1 MIKMLYEKN
10 LNAEVTRMI
19 EMNKVKDTPQE
30 SFNIKGDI
38 IDESTLDMTKNVS
51 QNYRRVDTDINR
63 FMACA
68 WEIDFNN
75 VEKSNELN
83 HITHTI
89 MTFNEA
95 NGYEKIHVFIDTHQ
109 HQTYVFK
116 EIKKGNAHQ
125 RKGFIIPTYEDT
137 DKYLRNLLRA
147 QLDNQMPASKTS
159 NALRKLWLYQIQNEL
174 PEQIQQTE
182 KDNIHISNLI
192 HYLKDYMQSFDE
204 LAEAKITYREL
215 FDFFDEVKNQHITEK
230 TQNVQNWVAYSKS
243 KHILQSYEMHENAHH
258 LNQNFDLASRKESD
272 YLKRMIRKDKR
283 FKHHIKNIYKVNE
296 PKPQKQGMSRF
307 TGVHGSPNRTILSI
321 LLNGLKS
328 RQSLNKEGL
337 SHSYTGSGLGNGVY
351 FAQLYQAS
359 KSANYTH
366 NRGKKRYLI
375 VADVDYDKNNV
386 EYCKGYGHVNTYRYS
401 LVYGVKVGSYNYD
414 EIVAPHDDQI
424 NIRYLIE
431 IV

>member
-1 MIKMLYEKN
+1 MLYEKN
-10 LNAEVTRMI
+10 LSAEVTRMI

-68 WEIDFNN
+68 WEIDFNSIG
-75 VEKSNELN
+75 KSNELN

-89 MTFNEA
+89 MTFYNKQ
-95 NGYEKIHVFIDTHQ
+95 GYEEIHVFVNTYRHLTH
-109 HQTYVFK
+109 VVK
-116 EIKKGNAHQ
+116 EIKKNNVYQ

-137 DKYLRNLLRA
+137 NKYLRNLLRA
-147 QLDNQMPASKTS
+147 QLDNQMPASETS
-159 NALRKLWLYQIQNEL
+159 NALRKFWLYQIQNEL
-174 PEQIQQTE
+174 PEQTQQTE

-215 FDFFDEVKNQHITEK
+215 FDFFDEVKNQHITKK

-243 KHILQSYEMHENAHH
+243 KHILQSYEMHENASH

-272 YLKRMIRKDKR
+272 YLKRMIKKDKR
-283 FKHHIKNIYKVNE
+283 FKYDIKNIYKVNE

-328 RQSLNKEGL
+328 SKSLNEAGM

-366 NRGKKRYLI
+366 NGRKKRYLI

-386 EYCKGYGHVNTYRYS
+386 AYRKSYGHFDTHNYS
-401 LVYGVKVGSYNYD
+401 LVHGIKVGSHHFD

-424 NIRYLIE
+424 NVRYLVE
-431 IV
+431 VV

>member
-1 MIKMLYEKN
+1 MLYEKN

-19 EMNKVKDTPQE
+19 EMDKVRNTPQE

-38 IDESTLDMTKNVS
+38 IDENTVDMTKEVP
-51 QNYRRVDTDINR
+51 QNYRRVYTYVND

-68 WEIDFNN
+68 WGINFNN

-89 MTFNEA
+89 ASFNEEQ
-95 NGYEKIHVFIDTHQ
+95 GYKKIHVFVDTHQ
-109 HQTYVFK
+109 HQTYVVK
-116 EIKKGNAHQ
+116 EIKKNKVYQ

-147 QLDNQMPASKTS
+147 QLDNQMPASETS
-159 NALRKLWLYQIQNEL
+159 NALRKFWLYQIQNEL
-174 PEQIQQTE
+174 PEQTYQTE
-182 KDNIHISNLI
+182 KDNTHITNLI
-192 HYLKDYMQSFDE
+192 HYLIDYMQSSDE
-204 LAEAKITYREL
+204 LAEANITYREL
-215 FDFFDEVKNQHITEK
+215 FEFFDEVKNQHITEK

-243 KHILQSYEMHENAHH
+243 RHILQSYEMHENASH
-258 LNQNFDLASRKESD
+258 LNQNFDLAPRKESD
-272 YLKRMIRKDKR
+272 YLKRMIKKDKR
-283 FKHHIKNIYKVNE
+283 FKYNIKNIYKVNE
-296 PKPQKQGMSRF
+296 PKPQKQGISRF

-328 RQSLNKEGL
+328 SKSLNKAGM

-351 FAQLYQAS
+351 FTQLYQAS

-366 NRGKKRYLI
+366 NEKKKRYLV

-386 EYCKGYGHVNTYRYS
+386 EYRKSYGYVDTHNYS
-401 LVYGVKVGSYNYD
+401 LVHGVKVGSYDYD

-431 IV
+431 II

>member
-1 MIKMLYEKN
+1 
-10 LNAEVTRMI
+10 
-19 EMNKVKDTPQE
+19 
-30 SFNIKGDI
+30 
-38 IDESTLDMTKNVS
+38 
-51 QNYRRVDTDINR
+51 
-63 FMACA
+63 
-68 WEIDFNN
+68 
-75 VEKSNELN
+75 
-83 HITHTI
+83 
-89 MTFNEA
+89 
-95 NGYEKIHVFIDTHQ
+95 
-109 HQTYVFK
+109 
-116 EIKKGNAHQ
+116 
-125 RKGFIIPTYEDT
+125 
-137 DKYLRNLLRA
+137 
-147 QLDNQMPASKTS
+147 
-159 NALRKLWLYQIQNEL
+159 
-174 PEQIQQTE
+174 
-182 KDNIHISNLI
+182 
-192 HYLKDYMQSFDE
+192 MQSFDE
-204 LAEAKITYREL
+204 LAKAKITYREL

-243 KHILQSYEMHENAHH
+243 KHILQSYEMHENASH
-258 LNQNFDLASRKESD
+258 LNQNFDLASQKDSD

>member
-1 MIKMLYEKN
+1 MLYEKN

-19 EMNKVKDTPQE
+19 EMNKVRHTPKE

-68 WEIDFNN
+68 WEIDFNSIG
-75 VEKSNELN
+75 KSNELN

-89 MTFNEA
+89 MTFYNKQ
-95 NGYEKIHVFIDTHQ
+95 GYEEIHVFVNTYRHLTH
-109 HQTYVFK
+109 VVK
-116 EIKKGNAHQ
+116 EIKKNNVYQ

-137 DKYLRNLLRA
+137 DKYLRNLLRE
-147 QLDNQMPASKTS
+147 QLDSQMPASETS

-174 PEQIQQTE
+174 PEYVQHTE
-182 KDNIHISNLI
+182 KDNIHISKLI

-204 LAEAKITYREL
+204 LAKAKITYREL

-243 KHILQSYEMHENAHH
+243 KHILQSYEMHENASH
-258 LNQNFDLASRKESD
+258 LNQNFDLASQKDSD